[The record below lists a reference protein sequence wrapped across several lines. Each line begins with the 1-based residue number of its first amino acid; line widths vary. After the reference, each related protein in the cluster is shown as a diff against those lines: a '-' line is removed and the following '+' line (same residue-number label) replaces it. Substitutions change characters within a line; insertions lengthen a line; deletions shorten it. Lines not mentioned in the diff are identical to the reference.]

1 MELKNPVFLVSQS
14 WKKIVQ
20 INAFVAS
27 IQEIHLF
34 YVESNSLNNIKLV
47 YNEKG
52 ALLERGCHLNTCDR
66 NSSHFIRFPGG
77 SDP

>member
-1 MELKNPVFLVSQS
+1 MELKNPGFLVSQS

-34 YVESNSLNNIKLV
+34 YVEPNSLNNIKVV

-52 ALLERGCHLNTCDR
+52 ALLERGFHLNTCDR
-66 NSSHFIRFPGG
+66 NSFH
-77 SDP
+77 